1 MPNREK
7 ELFFKRKYLCDMSTT
22 IKVFLVDDHE
32 IFRNGLKQ
40 LVDSE
45 PDMEVIGEA
54 GDGETALEVL
64 RTLSPDVIIMDIR
77 MPGINGVE
85 TSQMLLKREPQ
96 TRILFFSLY
105 DSPDYVA
112 RALEMGASGYIL
124 KDTSNKIFLTAIRTV
139 YNGKFYFIGDVT
151 DVLVKKYI
159 DLQKASNNKTS
170 TGNEV
175 SLSKREEQILR
186 MITNDLSN
194 KEIAES
200 LLVSI
205 RTIEAHRLNILR
217 KFQANNIEEVLA
229 YYKDMDK
236 GH

>member
-1 MPNREK
+1 MSPN
-7 ELFFKRKYLCDMSTT
+7 

-45 PDMEVIGEA
+45 PDMEVVGEA
-54 GDGETALEVL
+54 GDGETALETL
-64 RTLSPDVIIMDIR
+64 RSTTADVVIMDIR

-85 TSQMLLKREPQ
+85 TSQMLLKREPR
-96 TRILFFSLY
+96 TRIVFFSLY
-105 DSPDYVA
+105 DNPDYVS

-139 YNGKFYFIGDVT
+139 YQGKFYFIGDVT
-151 DVLVKKYI
+151 DVLVRKYI
-159 DLQKASNNKTS
+159 DLQKERKPA
-170 TGNEV
+170 TG
-175 SLSKREEQILR
+175 SDILSKREEQILR
-186 MITNDLSN
+186 MIHKDLSN
-194 KEIAES
+194 KEIAEA
-200 LLVSI
+200 LDVSV

-229 YYKDMDK
+229 RLDTNIDSPAVEYP
-236 GH
+236 GEEPV

>member
-1 MPNREK
+1 MSPN
-7 ELFFKRKYLCDMSTT
+7 

-45 PDMEVIGEA
+45 PDMEVVGEA
-54 GDGETALEVL
+54 GDGETALETF
-64 RTLSPDVIIMDIR
+64 RSAQADVIIMDIR

-85 TSQMLLKREPQ
+85 TSQLLLKREPKV
-96 TRILFFSLY
+96 RIVFFSLY

-112 RALEMGASGYIL
+112 KALEMGASGYIL
-124 KDTSNKIFLTAIRTV
+124 KDTSNKIFLSAIRTV

-159 DLQKASNNKTS
+159 DLQKERNTRTS
-170 TGNEV
+170 SAGEV
-175 SLSKREEQILR
+175 ALSKREEQILR
-186 MITNDLSN
+186 MISGNLSN
-194 KEIAES
+194 KEIAET
-200 LLVSI
+200 LLVSV

-217 KFQANNIEEVLA
+217 KFQASNIEEVLA
-229 YYKDMDK
+229 RLDPNIDPLLVQ
-236 GH
+236 GPGEEPV

>member
-1 MPNREK
+1 MPSREK
-7 ELFFKRKYLCDMSTT
+7 ELFFKWKYLYDMSTT

-54 GDGETALEVL
+54 GDGETALEML

-159 DLQKASNNKTS
+159 DLQKASSKTAGGS
-170 TGNEV
+170 DV
-175 SLSKREEQILR
+175 SLSRREEQILR
-186 MITNDLSN
+186 MITGNQSN

-200 LLVSI
+200 LQVSI

-229 YYKDMDK
+229 YYKDTDLLK
-236 GH
+236 

>member
-1 MPNREK
+1 
-7 ELFFKRKYLCDMSTT
+7 
-22 IKVFLVDDHE
+22 
-32 IFRNGLKQ
+32 
-40 LVDSE
+40 
-45 PDMEVIGEA
+45 
-54 GDGETALEVL
+54 
-64 RTLSPDVIIMDIR
+64 
-77 MPGINGVE
+77 
-85 TSQMLLKREPQ
+85 
-96 TRILFFSLY
+96 
-105 DSPDYVA
+105 VA

-159 DLQKASNNKTS
+159 DLQKASSNKTS
-170 TGNEV
+170 TGNDV

-186 MITNDLSN
+186 MITNDMSN

-229 YYKDMDK
+229 YYKDMDQSK
-236 GH
+236 

>member
-1 MPNREK
+1 
-7 ELFFKRKYLCDMSTT
+7 MSTT

-159 DLQKASNNKTS
+159 DLQKASSNKTS
-170 TGNEV
+170 TGNDV

-186 MITNDLSN
+186 MITNDMSN

-217 KFQANNIEEVLA
+217 KFQANNIEEVLT
-229 YYKDMDK
+229 YYKDMDLLK
-236 GH
+236 QGDPGEGRPGSGS

>member
-1 MPNREK
+1 MSPN
-7 ELFFKRKYLCDMSTT
+7 

-45 PDMEVIGEA
+45 PDMEVVGEA
-54 GDGETALEVL
+54 GDGETALEAL
-64 RTLSPDVIIMDIR
+64 RSLTPDVIIMDIR

-96 TRILFFSLY
+96 AKIVFFSLY
-105 DSPDYVA
+105 DNPDYVA
-112 RALEMGASGYIL
+112 KALEMGASGYIL
-124 KDTSNKIFLTAIRTV
+124 KDTSNKIFLSAIRTV
-139 YNGKFYFIGDVT
+139 HKGKFYFIGDVT

-159 DLQKASNNKTS
+159 DLQKERSTRSAS
-170 TGNEV
+170 GVEV
-175 SLSKREEQILR
+175 ALSKREEQILK
-186 MITNDLSN
+186 MIAGNLSN

-217 KFQANNIEEVLA
+217 KFQAGNIEEVLA
-229 YYKDMDK
+229 RLDTNIDPLPVERP
-236 GH
+236 GEEPI

>member
-1 MPNREK
+1 
-7 ELFFKRKYLCDMSTT
+7 MSAI

-45 PDMEVIGEA
+45 PDMEVVGEA
-54 GDGETALEVL
+54 GDGETALEAS
-64 RTLSPDVIIMDIR
+64 LSLKPDVIIMDIR

-85 TSQMLLKREPQ
+85 TSEAILKRHPES
-96 TRILFFSLY
+96 RILFFSLY

-124 KDTSNKIFLTAIRTV
+124 KDTSNKIFLHAIRTV
-139 YNGKFYFIGDVT
+139 YKGKFYFIGDVT

-159 DLQKASNNKTS
+159 DLQRGIGGKAAANT
-170 TGNEV
+170 EI
-175 SLSKREEQILR
+175 SLSRREEQILR
-186 MITNDLSN
+186 MIDSNQSN
-194 KEIAES
+194 KEIAEA
-200 LLVSI
+200 LNVSV

-217 KFQANNIEEVLA
+217 KFQANNMEEVLA
-229 YYKDMDK
+229 YCKDGDLLK
-236 GH
+236 

>member
-1 MPNREK
+1 
-7 ELFFKRKYLCDMSTT
+7 MSPK

-45 PDMEVIGEA
+45 PDMEVVGEA

-64 RTLSPDVIIMDIR
+64 RALSPDVIIMDIR

-85 TSQMLLKREPQ
+85 TSSILLKREPQ
-96 TRILFFSLY
+96 AKIVFFSLY

-139 YNGKFYFIGDVT
+139 YQGRFYFIGDVT

-159 DLQKASNNKTS
+159 DLQRAVVTKAAP
-170 TGNEV
+170 GGEI
-175 SLSKREEQILR
+175 SLSKREEQILG
-186 MITNDLSN
+186 MIHRELSN
-194 KEIAES
+194 KEIAET
-200 LLVSI
+200 LMVSI

-217 KFQANNIEEVLA
+217 KFQASNIEEVLA
-229 YYKDMDK
+229 RLDPDINLSFIQKT
-236 GH
+236 GEEPV